1 MTKLTSQLLLIYSKR
16 LPVALLFLFACTSTL
31 HAQEDSVQ
39 NLYFSKKTG
48 EPAFGDKDYMPYAR
62 SFYIYRN
69 CVYTFVLKKSITIR
83 ARVADIRNDSIYYTY
98 YFGGTVYPGE
108 IDTFSLHPSRIKGIK
123 TNNNQVL
130 NFGADYSLFER
141 KYVFEKSVRAKA
153 FSKIMDTI
161 YGKDSNSYSYYE
173 LVPQLTDHGI
183 DRLYLQ
189 HGQTPGYEVMKKSMD
204 TAKKIWTPV
213 VKNWVWFTPSRATKI
228 NGLNIGLQTNPF
240 NDKELEI
247 NGVNL
252 NADAAS
258 ALMAFYA
265 LMYLGE
271 GNKLADMPDTI
282 STHASTLSG
291 LSLSAGG
298 VIGDVKMHGV
308 SLNGGIYQS
317 VSSKGLVVTGSQS
330 IVDEFNG
337 VLISGL
343 RNKSIKG
350 KGLQVSLLNVC
361 KHMKGIQIGLWN
373 VNSKRKL
380 PLINW
385 SFRS

>member
-1 MTKLTSQLLLIYSKR
+1 MTKLTCQLLLMYSKR

-31 HAQEDSVQ
+31 YAQEDSVQ
-39 NLYFSKKTG
+39 NLYFSKRTG

-83 ARVADIRNDSIYYTY
+83 AWVADIRNDSIYYTFY
-98 YFGGTVYPGE
+98 SGGHIFPGS

-123 TNNNQVL
+123 TNNNQFL
-130 NFGADYSLFER
+130 HFGPDYSLIKS
-141 KYVFEKSVRAKA
+141 KYFFEKSARAKA

-161 YGKDSNSYSYYE
+161 YGKDSSSYAFYE
-173 LVPQLTDHGI
+173 LVPQLTDQGI

-189 HGQTPGYEVMKKSMD
+189 HGQTPGYLAMHKSIDTVKK
-204 TAKKIWTPV
+204 TWPPV
-213 VKNWVWFTPSRATKI
+213 VKNWVWFTPSRATTI

-240 NDKELEI
+240 SEKQLKI

-258 ALMAFYA
+258 ALFAFYA
-265 LMYLGE
+265 VMYVGV
-271 GNKLADMPDTI
+271 GNKLADLPDTI
-282 STHASTLSG
+282 STHVSSLSG
-291 LSLSAGG
+291 LSVSAGG

-330 IVDEFNG
+330 LVDEFNG